1 MKFSNIRLYVFS
13 AIHLGVF
20 LLALV
25 TDWYMPLI
33 SILAFVLLFEA
44 LEKLGKGIVL
54 REMISLFAVFI
65 SLIMPYFGYRVYN
78 ANNRLAKLWVRYM
91 PVPEDV
97 YFSYALPALSLFV
110 FAICFPIMS
119 KEVSDTGE
127 KLQEIIENAKQKLK
141 TMPFKG
147 VTIISV
153 GLGVFVIIEFLPAG
167 FQFVASLLYFAS
179 FAGLLYVYYTPNIK
193 YKKLVLLL
201 FGLFIISN
209 ALRGGMFTI
218 VAYMGI
224 TIFSFFFL
232 GRKVSLWRKLAVF
245 MVSAFLLLVIQSVK
259 VTYRKMTWD
268 ENYQG
273 NKAVLFANL
282 VWDRVNSPKG
292 FLAADAFFPIYY
304 RTNQGYNLGLV
315 MRRFPSMRQ
324 HDFGENLGITLASS
338 VTPRLL
344 WPDKPE
350 AGGKFNMKYYA
361 GVNLR
366 GWSTNVGPLGE
377 AYGSFGR
384 TGGMIYMLILA
395 LFIRWAYLRVFII
408 ARRIP
413 LVIFWIPVLFYQ
425 ITYSAESD
433 TLQILNSVLKSSFF
447 VWMLSYAAPSWLGIV
462 RKKIRATRKQ
472 MGETISQPALK

>member
-1 MKFSNIRLYVFS
+1 MNFSKFRLFIFS
-13 AIHLGVF
+13 SIHLTVF
-20 LLALV
+20 LLSLITNWYWPLV
-25 TDWYMPLI
+25 L
-33 SILAFVLLFEA
+33 ILAIVLLLEA

-65 SLIMPYFGYRVYN
+65 SLIMPYVGYQVYN
-78 ANNRLAKLWVRYM
+78 SNNRLSRLWVRYM
-91 PVPEDV
+91 PVGEDI

-110 FAICFPIMS
+110 FALCLPFLS
-119 KEVSDTGE
+119 NEVSDSGE
-127 KLQEIIENAKQKLK
+127 KLNEIVERAKRKLI

-147 VTIISV
+147 SLIILV
-153 GLGVFVIIEFLPAG
+153 GLGVFVIIDFLPSG

-179 FAGLLYVYYTPNIK
+179 FAGLLYVYFTPNIK
-193 YKKLVLLL
+193 YKKLILAG
-201 FGLFIISN
+201 FGIFIISN

-232 GRKVSLWRKLAVF
+232 GRRVSLWKKLAVF
-245 MVSAFLLLVIQSVK
+245 MISAFFLLVIQTVK
-259 VTYRKMTWD
+259 VTYRKITWD

-273 NKAVLFANL
+273 NKAALFANL
-282 VWDRVNSPKG
+282 VWDRINSPKG
-292 FLAADAFFPIYY
+292 FWAADAFFPIYY

-315 MRRFPSMRQ
+315 MRRFPSQRQ
-324 HDFGENLGITLASS
+324 HDYGENLGVTLASS

-361 GVNLR
+361 GVTLR

-384 TGGMIYMLILA
+384 TGGMIYMLL
-395 LFIRWAYLRVFII
+395 LGMFIRWAYLRVFMI

-433 TLQILNSVLKSSFF
+433 TLQILNSLLKSSFF
-447 VWMLSYAAPSWLGIV
+447 LWMLSYAAPSWLGIV
-462 RKKIRATRKQ
+462 KDKFRGRMPKRNQLAP
-472 MGETISQPALK
+472 QPE

>member
-1 MKFSNIRLYVFS
+1 MSFSNIRLFLFS
-13 AIHLGVF
+13 AIHLSVF
-20 LLALV
+20 LLSLI
-25 TDWYMPLI
+25 TDWYLPLI
-33 SILAFVLLFEA
+33 TILALVLLFEA

-65 SLIMPYFGYRVYN
+65 SLIMPYIGYEVYN
-78 ANNRLAKLWVRYM
+78 ANNRLSRLWVRYM
-91 PVPEDV
+91 PVSDDV
-97 YFSYALPALSLFV
+97 YFSYALPALSIFV
-110 FAICFPIMS
+110 FALCFPIMS
-119 KEVSDTGE
+119 DEVSDTGE
-127 KLQEIIENAKQKLK
+127 KLQAIVDKAKAKLA

-147 VTIISV
+147 ATIILV
-153 GLGVFVIIEFLPAG
+153 GLGVFTIIEFLPAA

-179 FAGLLYVYYTPNIK
+179 FAGLLYVYFTPNIK
-193 YKKLVLLL
+193 YKSLVLIL

-224 TIFSFFFL
+224 TIFSFFYMGKKAGL
-232 GRKVSLWRKLAVF
+232 GKKLAVF
-245 MVSAFLLLVIQSVK
+245 VISAFSLLIIQSVK
-259 VTYRKMTWD
+259 LTYRKMTWD

-273 NKAVLFANL
+273 NKALLFANL
-282 VWDRVNSPKG
+282 AWDRINSSKG
-292 FLAADAFFPIYY
+292 FWAADAFFPIYY

-315 MRRFPSMRQ
+315 MRRFPSQRQ
-324 HDFGENLGITLASS
+324 HDFGENLGVTLASS

-361 GVNLR
+361 GVTLR

-384 TGGMIYMLILA
+384 TGGMIYMLL
-395 LFIRWAYLRVFII
+395 LGMFIRWAYLRVFMI

-433 TLQILNSVLKSSFF
+433 TLQILNSLLKSAFF
-447 VWMLSYAAPSWLGIV
+447 LWMLSYAAPSWLGIV
-462 RKKIRATRKQ
+462 KDKFRGRMPKRNQLAP
-472 MGETISQPALK
+472 QPE

>member
-1 MKFSNIRLYVFS
+1 M
-13 AIHLGVF
+13 
-20 LLALV
+20 
-25 TDWYMPLI
+25 
-33 SILAFVLLFEA
+33 VLLLEA

-65 SLIMPYFGYRVYN
+65 SLVMPYIGYEVYT
-78 ANNRLAKLWVRYM
+78 ANNRLSRLWVRYM

-97 YFSYALPALSLFV
+97 YFSYALPALSLYV
-110 FAICFPIMS
+110 FALCFPIMS
-119 KEVSDTGE
+119 NEVSDTGE
-127 KLQEIIENAKQKLK
+127 KLQKIINGAKERLRQ
-141 TMPFKG
+141 MPFKG
-147 VTIISV
+147 VMIILV
-153 GLGVFVIIEFLPAG
+153 GLGIYMIIEFLPSG

-179 FAGLLYVYYTPNIK
+179 FAGILYVYFTPNIK
-193 YKKLVLLL
+193 FKKLILIL
-201 FGLFIISN
+201 FGLFIIFN

-232 GRKVSLWRKLAVF
+232 GRKVHLWKKLSVF
-245 MVSAFLLLVIQSVK
+245 IISAFFLLVIQSVK
-259 VTYRKMTWD
+259 MTFRKMTWD

-282 VWDRVNSPKG
+282 VWDKVNTPNA

-304 RTNQGYNLGLV
+304 RANQGYNLGLV
-315 MRRFPSMRQ
+315 MRRFPSQRQ
-324 HDFGENLGITLASS
+324 HDYGENLGVTIASS

-361 GVNLR
+361 GVTLR

-384 TGGMIYMLILA
+384 TGGMIYMLL
-395 LFIRWAYLRVFII
+395 LGMFIRWAYLRVFMI
-408 ARRIP
+408 ARRLP

-433 TLQILNSVLKSSFF
+433 TLQILNSLLKSAFF

-462 RKKIRATRKQ
+462 KDKFRGRMPKRNRLAP
-472 MGETISQPALK
+472 QPE